1 MVEIQPVDVA
11 KIVAEVKDEIARSY
25 EPEELK
31 SFEDVDFNEVMR
43 SVDPGLVFSHQYFQ
57 KAAEGARKAATLVY
71 YHGLQGSAPAQF
83 MKKVVRKLARGVV
96 EPLCDQQNDENS
108 NLNTMI
114 QQLYLRTNDQQRE
127 IDRLRSEIDRLKAQF
142 AVRTVIDADKVV
154 NDKAVSGEAVN
165 GEDEQ
170 CVNDKAV
177 SGGDE
182 Q

>member
-31 SFEDVDFNEVMR
+31 SFEDVDLNEVMR

-127 IDRLRSEIDRLKAQF
+127 IDCLRSEVDRLKAQF
-142 AVRTVIDADKVV
+142 AVRTVIDADKAV
-154 NDKAVSGEAVN
+154 NGEGDKAVSSG
-165 GEDEQ
+165 DEQ

-177 SGGDE
+177 NGEDE